1 MAKEGRSMYE
11 SVNKEAVLL
20 GCIEIEAVIAI
31 GFFASIWIQAR
42 RNQKKQKTLNERR
55 SHE

>member
-1 MAKEGRSMYE
+1 MYE

-20 GCIEIEAVIAI
+20 GCIAIEAVVAI